1 MNRII
6 TPQQI
11 QKSVVKIVY
20 KENEQGTGFFITPNI
35 ILTAYHV
42 IIDERIEEDKIEL
55 ILNDNKI
62 GKCNVLSFDEQS
74 DVCLLICD
82 YNNTISLP
90 LTTSNIRIN
99 EAWESFGF
107 PYQGETEGLRIYGTI
122 NQIVNDEKYNILLN
136 CQEIDVNYN
145 YGGLSGS
152 PVISNGKVIGI
163 ILSQID
169 DKLGA
174 ISINQFE
181 NFLQEN
187 NIEVHVEES
196 INDIPRQLN
205 NDIKN
210 ITYNYDV
217 LNKLDESIKE
227 TGSWILLE
235 GNPGTGKT
243 FNIASYTPTEKDTLI
258 LGKYFVKV
266 PNDDKPKSLRIS
278 KEYFLSWLE
287 ETISIA
293 LTGDIPPKTSESF
306 EKRIE
311 ALNYNLNGL
320 GEYLSNNNLTGLLFL
335 DGLDEVKNIE
345 DFLGVLSINIPENI
359 KIVLSCISKEILP
372 SDIKNN
378 INTTQSI
385 SVSPLNLS
393 QCEQYVQKE
402 LKEDIIDFEDIQ
414 KIALKSEGHPLYM
427 RYLIDYV
434 NNSEISN
441 DKDELKEWI
450 DNIPNIGGNIEN
462 YYNSIWDK
470 IYEDKNK
477 LWICLFLSQLRQ
489 AIDEKDFFEILSS
502 EIKNEFYSIFPKISY
517 LIKNDDKLEIY
528 HNSFKEFI
536 LGKVPM
542 LLKNCNDLIVNYCE
556 ANPNSDYSLTNI
568 LYHYGLSNSPEKAV
582 ENCNQNWAD
591 KMAFNHIEPDLVVSD
606 IKSTISL
613 SIDLGLTTELIRL
626 LLLLQR
632 IDFRYN
638 NVFVEYAHEMTL
650 ALIANKKYKEAI
662 KYIVRRK
669 TLLISANDAI
679 HFLQQFYENKAFEEA
694 TILEEAIDKEYRKL
708 IHDGFNGKG
717 VSFQTFVVK
726 AQTLILSSNEA
737 SNHIELR
744 NSQEM
749 FSEYLDLLRK
759 TLSPSNDISIE
770 NQNKKT
776 IQLVRDHCCAWNNA
790 YLLRRFNINMNILKM
805 MQVPEIKINDTWAY
819 TYATSLLIYKKE
831 LNNYNLPNYYT
842 ETNEKTLSKNIELLI
857 ETFGYQKHNS
867 SITNIILSLLS
878 NISKP
883 ELLKSI
889 IEEYLATDR
898 KVEIRNKNGVDF
910 ERFNYENLCLK
921 YNCLGFIDN
930 SNEFKVSHKKW
941 SHNTWEKDLLTLIE
955 EIHFIEG
962 KAYYYKASNL
972 LIEKSSFLIDKI
984 QEIVKSISFT
994 FDYRS
999 HWERSYQLPEQI
1011 FPLLYT
1017 KLVMLINEFDNER
1030 LELFLESLKIKCPNQ
1045 IGLYTEGYRKSL
1057 QKIINSLILIRHDRN
1072 KILPLIKL
1080 WQEHI
1085 INGVQNRWEKTE
1097 ELLKINEVYGILN
1110 FKSESELAFQEV
1122 LNTSMGP
1129 SWYKEA
1135 QLTPINTTLKN
1146 LKSVP
1151 NNNILQE
1158 FASILDYASGE
1169 MTFQRYV
1176 QDNKENF
1183 IGALIKNE
1191 KLNEAL
1197 EYYKF
1202 ETLPPPKTL
1211 IRNAEIS
1218 SFDAPR
1224 VGDGYCLG
1232 ARSIVEQSGILEILR
1247 YSEIDPYL
1255 KWALCEVFTIND
1267 DNFRYITYF
1276 GGQISNILNEIEKLE
1291 DDNIDKIT
1299 ESIADLISNSLIT
1312 IDDRRS
1318 LLIEIG
1324 KELTISNV
1332 KRLQGYLLNHNINWG
1347 LNEDLENKSENTIKE
1362 KNNFDSFNDLNPSL
1376 DIEMDINQGLN
1387 LFKAERISIW
1397 MKNYSN
1403 AHKKTKQKIKS
1414 LFPNDKS
1421 VIKNLKENI
1430 LQFEYESWD
1439 MCDEIIWFLEDKL
1452 DKNQVETIYKII
1464 AEHFHFMVRP
1474 NSEVREKYSWFDSSF
1489 DDYNSNG
1496 LIINFIIWHL
1506 NHPVSYIRDKTLYI
1520 LEELSNYS
1528 PLVIE
1533 HLIKTCIS
1541 NTPDFSTELSGLILK
1556 EISVNNPILIQDCL
1570 INNPELEDE
1579 INKIKHFTIKKNLLD
1594 MSINLNKIGY
1604 NQCYSKIQNSIPESV
1619 ILTGKVFLEEDYIA
1633 SVQDRIDD
1641 LNDEMLLDNKFCLT
1655 FNQLID
1661 EYCYPLSKIEV
1672 AKSDKYL
1679 SRSFYNEDRIIG
1691 RYQYILRHALNNAV
1705 SSRIDK
1711 NNIELIYNIINN

>member
-11 QKSVVKIVY
+11 QKSIVKIIY
-20 KENEQGTGFFITPNI
+20 KENEQGTGFFVTPNI

-42 IIDERIEEDKIEL
+42 IIDEKIEEDKIEL
-55 ILNDNKI
+55 ILNNKKI
-62 GKCNVLSFDEQS
+62 GKCTVLSFNEQS
-74 DVCLLICD
+74 DICLLICD

-99 EAWESFGF
+99 ETWESFGF
-107 PYQGETEGLRIYGTI
+107 PYQGDAEGLRIYGTI

-145 YGGLSGS
+145 YDGLSGS

-243 FNIASYTPTEKDTLI
+243 FNIASYTPTEKDTLV

-320 GEYLSNNNLTGLLFL
+320 SEYLSNNNLTGLLFL
-335 DGLDEVKNIE
+335 DGLDEVKDIE
-345 DFLGVLSINIPENI
+345 DFLGVLSMNIPENI

-372 SDIKNN
+372 SVIKNN

-385 SVSPLNLS
+385 SVSPLNIS
-393 QCEQYVQKE
+393 QCEQYIQKE

-434 NNSEISN
+434 NNSAISN

-502 EIKNEFYSIFPKISY
+502 EIKNEFYSVFPKISY

-536 LGKVPM
+536 LGKVPL

-556 ANPNSDYSLTNI
+556 TNPNSNYSLTNI
-568 LYHYGLSNSPEKAV
+568 LYHYGLSNAPEKAV

-613 SIDLGLTTELIRL
+613 SIDLGLTTEVIRL

-638 NVFVEYAHEMTL
+638 SVFVEYAHEMTL

-669 TLLISANDAI
+669 VLLIPTNDAI
-679 HFLQQFYENKAFEEA
+679 HFLQHFYENKAYQEA
-694 TILEEAIDKEYRKL
+694 TILEEAIDKEYRKS
-708 IHDGFNGKG
+708 INDGFNDKG
-717 VSFQTFVVK
+717 ISFQTFVIK
-726 AQTLILSSNEA
+726 AQTLILSSNES
-737 SNHIELR
+737 SNREELR
-744 NSQEM
+744 DSQM
-749 FSEYLDLLRK
+749 IFSKYLDLLRK
-759 TLSPSNDISIE
+759 IPNSSNDPSIE
-770 NQNKKT
+770 NQNKET

-790 YLLRRFNINMNILKM
+790 YLLRRFNMNMDIQKM
-805 MQVPEIKINDTWAY
+805 MQVPKIKINDTWAY

-831 LNNYNLPNYYT
+831 LNNYNLPNYYKDL
-842 ETNEKTLSKNIELLI
+842 NEKKLSKDIEFLI
-857 ETFGYQKHNS
+857 EKFGYQKHNA

-878 NISKP
+878 NTSKP

-889 IEEYLATDR
+889 INEYLSIDQ

-910 ERFNYENLCLK
+910 ERLNYENLCLK
-921 YNCLGFIDN
+921 YNCLGFIDD
-930 SNEFKVSHKKW
+930 SNEFTVSHKQW
-941 SHNTWEKDLLTLIE
+941 LHITWERDLLKLVE

-984 QEIVKSISFT
+984 QEIIKSISFT

-1017 KLVMLINEFDNER
+1017 KLVMLINEFDNDR
-1030 LELFLESLKIKCPNQ
+1030 LDLFLESVEIKSPNQ
-1045 IGLYTEGYRKSL
+1045 MGLYTEGYRKSL
-1057 QKIINSLILIRHDRN
+1057 QEIIQLLILIQYDKN

-1085 INGVQNRWEKTE
+1085 INGVQNRWERTE

-1110 FKSESELAFQEV
+1110 FKTESESAFQEV

-1191 KLNEAL
+1191 KLKEAL

-1202 ETLPPPKTL
+1202 ETVPPPKIL

-1347 LNEDLENKSENTIKE
+1347 LNEDLENKSGNTIKE
-1362 KNNFDSFNDLNPSL
+1362 KNNFDLFNDSNPSS
-1376 DIEMDINQGLN
+1376 DIEMDINQGIN

-1397 MKNYSN
+1397 MNNYSN
-1403 AHKKTKQKIKS
+1403 SHKKTKQKLKS

-1421 VIKNLKENI
+1421 VIKNIKENI

-1439 MCDEIIWFLEDKL
+1439 MCDDIIWFLEDKL
-1452 DKNQVETIYKII
+1452 NKNQIETIYKII
-1464 AEHFHFMVRP
+1464 AEHFHFMVRS
-1474 NSEVREKYSWFDSSF
+1474 NSEVKEKYSWFDSSF

-1556 EISVNNPILIQDCL
+1556 EISINNPILIQDCL

-1579 INKIKHFTIKKNLLD
+1579 ISKIKHFTIKKNLLD

-1619 ILTGKVFLEEDYIA
+1619 ILTGEVFLEEDYIA
-1633 SVQDRIDD
+1633 SIQDRIDD
-1641 LNDEMLLDNKFCLT
+1641 LNNEMLLDNKFCLT

-1691 RYQYILRHALNNAV
+1691 RYQYILRHALNNAILH
-1705 SSRIDK
+1705 RMDK
-1711 NNIELIYNIINN
+1711 NNIDHIYNIIN

>member
-6 TPQQI
+6 TPKQI
-11 QKSVVKIVY
+11 QKSIVKIIY
-20 KENEQGTGFFITPNI
+20 KENEQGTGFFVTPNI

-42 IIDERIEEDKIEL
+42 IIDEKIEEDKIEL
-55 ILNDNKI
+55 ILNNNKI

-74 DVCLLICD
+74 DICLLICD

-99 EAWESFGF
+99 ETWESFGF
-107 PYQGETEGLRIYGTI
+107 PYQGDAEGLRIYGTI
-122 NQIVNDEKYNILLN
+122 NQIVNDEKYTILLN
-136 CQEIDVNYN
+136 CKEIDVNYN

-152 PVISNGKVIGI
+152 PVISNGKVIGV
-163 ILSQID
+163 ILRQID

-174 ISINQFE
+174 ISFNQFKT
-181 NFLQEN
+181 FLQEN
-187 NIEVHVEES
+187 NIEVHLEES

-210 ITYNYDV
+210 ITYNYNV
-217 LNKLDESIKE
+217 LNRLDESIKE
-227 TGSWILLE
+227 VGSWILLE

-243 FNIASYTPTEKDTLI
+243 LNIASYTPTEKDALI

-311 ALNYNLNGL
+311 ALNYNISDLS
-320 GEYLSNNNLTGLLFL
+320 EYLFNDNLTGLLFL
-335 DGLDEVKNIE
+335 DGLDEIKNIE
-345 DFLGVLSINIPENI
+345 DFLGILSMAIPENI

-378 INTTQSI
+378 INITQSI
-385 SVSPLNLS
+385 SVSPLNIS
-393 QCEQYVQKE
+393 QCEQYIQKE

-462 YYNSIWDK
+462 YYNSIWEK

-489 AIDEKDFFEILSS
+489 AIDKKEFFEILSS
-502 EIKNEFYSIFPKISY
+502 EIKSEFYSVFPKISY
-517 LIKNDDKLEIY
+517 LIKQDDKLEIY

-536 LGKVPM
+536 LGKVPL
-542 LLKNCNDLIVNYCE
+542 LLKNCNDLIVHYCE
-556 ANPNSDYSLTNI
+556 TNPNSNYSLTNI
-568 LYHYGLSNSPEKAV
+568 LYHYGLSNSPAKAV
-582 ENCNQNWAD
+582 ENCNQKWAD
-591 KMAFNHIEPDLVVSD
+591 KMAIHHIEPDLVVSD
-606 IKSTISL
+606 IKGTISL
-613 SIDLGLTTELIRL
+613 SIDLGLTTELVRL

-638 NVFVEYAHEMTL
+638 SVFVEYAHEMTL

-669 TLLISANDAI
+669 ILLISTNDAI
-679 HFLQQFYENKAFEEA
+679 HFLQHFYENKAFEEA
-694 TILEEAIDKEYRKL
+694 AILEEAIDKEYRKF
-708 IHDGFNGKG
+708 IHDGFSGKG
-717 VSFQTFVVK
+717 VSFQTFVIK
-726 AQTLILSSNEA
+726 AQTLILSSNES
-737 SNHIELR
+737 SNHEELR
-744 NSQEM
+744 NSQM
-749 FSEYLDLLRK
+749 IFSKYLDLLREIPN
-759 TLSPSNDISIE
+759 SSNDSSIE

-790 YLLRRFNINMNILKM
+790 YLLRRFGMNMDIQKM

-819 TYATSLLIYKKE
+819 TYATSLLMYKKE
-831 LNNYNLPNYYT
+831 LNNYNLPNYNT
-842 ETNEKTLSKNIELLI
+842 GLNEKRLSNDIELLI
-857 ETFGYQKHNS
+857 ENFGYQKHNS
-867 SITNIILSLLS
+867 SIVNIILSLLS
-878 NISKP
+878 NTSKP

-889 IEEYLATDR
+889 IEEYLIIGEEI
-898 KVEIRNKNGVDF
+898 EIRNKNGVDF

-921 YNCLGFIDN
+921 YNCLGFIDS
-930 SNEFKVSHKKW
+930 SNEFKVSHKQW
-941 SHNTWEKDLLTLIE
+941 FHNTWEKDILKLIE

-972 LIEKSSFLIDKI
+972 LIEKSSFIIDKI
-984 QEIVKSISFT
+984 QEIIKSNSFT

-1017 KLVMLINEFDNER
+1017 KLVMLIYEFDNDR

-1057 QKIINSLILIRHDRN
+1057 QEIIQLLILIKYDKD

-1085 INGVQNRWEKTE
+1085 ISGVQNRWERTE

-1110 FKSESELAFQEV
+1110 FKTESELAFQEV

-1146 LKSVP
+1146 LKSVR

-1202 ETLPPPKTL
+1202 ETVPPPKTL

-1224 VGDGYCLG
+1224 LGDGYCLG

-1247 YSEIDPYL
+1247 HSKIDPYL
-1255 KWALCEVFTIND
+1255 KWALCEIFTIND

-1276 GGQISNILNEIEKLE
+1276 GGQISNILNKIEKLE
-1291 DDNIDKIT
+1291 NDNIGKII

-1312 IDDRRS
+1312 SDDRRS

-1332 KRLQGYLLNHNINWG
+1332 KKLQGYLLNHNINWG
-1347 LNEDLENKSENTIKE
+1347 LNEDIENNSENTIKG
-1362 KNNFDSFNDLNPSL
+1362 KNNFDLFNDSNPSS
-1376 DIEMDINQGLN
+1376 DVTTDINQGLN

-1397 MKNYSN
+1397 MNNYSN
-1403 AHKKTKQKIKS
+1403 AHKKTKQKLKS

-1439 MCDEIIWFLEDKL
+1439 MCDDIIWFLEDKL

-1464 AEHFHFMVRP
+1464 AEHFHFMVRS
-1474 NSEVREKYSWFDSSF
+1474 NSEVKEKYSWFDSSF
-1489 DDYNSNG
+1489 DSNNSNG
-1496 LIINFIIWHL
+1496 LIIEFIIWHL
-1506 NHPVSYIRDKTLYI
+1506 NHPVSYIRDKTLYT
-1520 LEELSNYS
+1520 LEELSNYFPS
-1528 PLVIE
+1528 VIE
-1533 HLIKTCIS
+1533 HLIKACIS
-1541 NTPDFSTELSGLILK
+1541 NTPNFSTELSGLILK
-1556 EISVNNPILIQDCL
+1556 EISIYNPILIKDCL
-1570 INNPELEDE
+1570 ISNPELEDE
-1579 INKIKHFTIKKNLLD
+1579 ISKIKHFTIKKNLLD
-1594 MSINLNKIGY
+1594 MSVNLNKIGY

-1619 ILTGKVFLEEDYIA
+1619 ILTGEVFLEEDYIEP
-1633 SVQDRIDD
+1633 VQYIIDG
-1641 LNDEMLLDNKFCLT
+1641 LNNELLLDDKFCLE
-1655 FNQLID
+1655 FNQLIN

-1679 SRSFYNEDRIIG
+1679 GRSFYNEDRIIG
-1691 RYQYILRHALNNAV
+1691 RYQYILRHALNNAILH
-1705 SSRIDK
+1705 RMDK
-1711 NNIELIYNIINN
+1711 NNIDQIYDLIN

>member
-42 IIDERIEEDKIEL
+42 IIDESIEEDKIEL

-74 DVCLLICD
+74 DICLLICD

-145 YGGLSGS
+145 YDGLSGS

-163 ILSQID
+163 ILSQSD

-243 FNIASYTPTEKDTLI
+243 FNIASYTPTEKDTLV

-320 GEYLSNNNLTGLLFL
+320 SEYLSNNNLTGLLFL
-335 DGLDEVKNIE
+335 DGLDEVKDIE
-345 DFLGVLSINIPENI
+345 DFLGVLSMNIPENI

-372 SDIKNN
+372 SVIKNN

-385 SVSPLNLS
+385 SVSPLNIS
-393 QCEQYVQKE
+393 QCEQYIQKE

-434 NNSEISN
+434 NNSAISN

-502 EIKNEFYSIFPKISY
+502 EIKNEFYSVFPKISY

-536 LGKVPM
+536 LGKVPL

-556 ANPNSDYSLTNI
+556 TNPNSNYSLTNI
-568 LYHYGLSNSPEKAV
+568 LYHYGLSNAPEKAV

-613 SIDLGLTTELIRL
+613 SIDLGLTTEVIRL

-638 NVFVEYAHEMTL
+638 SVFVEYAHEMTL

-669 TLLISANDAI
+669 VLLIPTNDAI
-679 HFLQQFYENKAFEEA
+679 HFLQHFYENKAYQEA
-694 TILEEAIDKEYRKL
+694 TILEEAIDKEYRKS
-708 IHDGFNGKG
+708 INDGFNDKG
-717 VSFQTFVVK
+717 ISFQTFVIK
-726 AQTLILSSNEA
+726 AQTLILSSNES
-737 SNHIELR
+737 SNREELR
-744 NSQEM
+744 DSQM
-749 FSEYLDLLRK
+749 IFSKYLDLLRK
-759 TLSPSNDISIE
+759 IPNSSNDPSIE
-770 NQNKKT
+770 NQNKET

-790 YLLRRFNINMNILKM
+790 YLLRRFNMNMDIQKM
-805 MQVPEIKINDTWAY
+805 MQVPKIKINDTWAY

-831 LNNYNLPNYYT
+831 LNNYNLPNYYKDL
-842 ETNEKTLSKNIELLI
+842 NEKKLSK
-857 ETFGYQKHNS
+857 
-867 SITNIILSLLS
+867 
-878 NISKP
+878 
-883 ELLKSI
+883 
-889 IEEYLATDR
+889 
-898 KVEIRNKNGVDF
+898 
-910 ERFNYENLCLK
+910 
-921 YNCLGFIDN
+921 
-930 SNEFKVSHKKW
+930 
-941 SHNTWEKDLLTLIE
+941 
-955 EIHFIEG
+955 
-962 KAYYYKASNL
+962 
-972 LIEKSSFLIDKI
+972 
-984 QEIVKSISFT
+984 
-994 FDYRS
+994 
-999 HWERSYQLPEQI
+999 
-1011 FPLLYT
+1011 
-1017 KLVMLINEFDNER
+1017 
-1030 LELFLESLKIKCPNQ
+1030 
-1045 IGLYTEGYRKSL
+1045 
-1057 QKIINSLILIRHDRN
+1057 
-1072 KILPLIKL
+1072 
-1080 WQEHI
+1080 
-1085 INGVQNRWEKTE
+1085 
-1097 ELLKINEVYGILN
+1097 
-1110 FKSESELAFQEV
+1110 
-1122 LNTSMGP
+1122 
-1129 SWYKEA
+1129 
-1135 QLTPINTTLKN
+1135 
-1146 LKSVP
+1146 
-1151 NNNILQE
+1151 
-1158 FASILDYASGE
+1158 
-1169 MTFQRYV
+1169 
-1176 QDNKENF
+1176 
-1183 IGALIKNE
+1183 
-1191 KLNEAL
+1191 
-1197 EYYKF
+1197 
-1202 ETLPPPKTL
+1202 
-1211 IRNAEIS
+1211 
-1218 SFDAPR
+1218 
-1224 VGDGYCLG
+1224 
-1232 ARSIVEQSGILEILR
+1232 
-1247 YSEIDPYL
+1247 
-1255 KWALCEVFTIND
+1255 
-1267 DNFRYITYF
+1267 
-1276 GGQISNILNEIEKLE
+1276 
-1291 DDNIDKIT
+1291 
-1299 ESIADLISNSLIT
+1299 
-1312 IDDRRS
+1312 
-1318 LLIEIG
+1318 
-1324 KELTISNV
+1324 
-1332 KRLQGYLLNHNINWG
+1332 
-1347 LNEDLENKSENTIKE
+1347 
-1362 KNNFDSFNDLNPSL
+1362 
-1376 DIEMDINQGLN
+1376 DI
-1387 LFKAERISIW
+1387 
-1397 MKNYSN
+1397 
-1403 AHKKTKQKIKS
+1403 
-1414 LFPNDKS
+1414 
-1421 VIKNLKENI
+1421 
-1430 LQFEYESWD
+1430 
-1439 MCDEIIWFLEDKL
+1439 
-1452 DKNQVETIYKII
+1452 
-1464 AEHFHFMVRP
+1464 
-1474 NSEVREKYSWFDSSF
+1474 
-1489 DDYNSNG
+1489 
-1496 LIINFIIWHL
+1496 
-1506 NHPVSYIRDKTLYI
+1506 
-1520 LEELSNYS
+1520 
-1528 PLVIE
+1528 
-1533 HLIKTCIS
+1533 
-1541 NTPDFSTELSGLILK
+1541 
-1556 EISVNNPILIQDCL
+1556 
-1570 INNPELEDE
+1570 
-1579 INKIKHFTIKKNLLD
+1579 
-1594 MSINLNKIGY
+1594 
-1604 NQCYSKIQNSIPESV
+1604 
-1619 ILTGKVFLEEDYIA
+1619 
-1633 SVQDRIDD
+1633 
-1641 LNDEMLLDNKFCLT
+1641 
-1655 FNQLID
+1655 
-1661 EYCYPLSKIEV
+1661 
-1672 AKSDKYL
+1672 
-1679 SRSFYNEDRIIG
+1679 
-1691 RYQYILRHALNNAV
+1691 
-1705 SSRIDK
+1705 
-1711 NNIELIYNIINN
+1711 

>member
-42 IIDERIEEDKIEL
+42 IIDESIEEDKIEL

-74 DVCLLICD
+74 DICLLICD

-145 YGGLSGS
+145 YDGLSGS
-152 PVISNGKVIGI
+152 PVISNGRVIGI

-181 NFLQEN
+181 NILQEN

-196 INDIPRQLN
+196 INDLPRQLN

-243 FNIASYTPTEKDTLI
+243 FNIASYTPTEKDTLV

-293 LTGDIPPKTSESF
+293 LTGDIPPKTSDSF

-320 GEYLSNNNLTGLLFL
+320 SEYLSNNNLTGLLFL

-345 DFLGVLSINIPENI
+345 DFLGVLSMNMPENI

-378 INTTQSI
+378 INTTQGI
-385 SVSPLNLS
+385 SVSPLNIS
-393 QCEQYVQKE
+393 QCEQYIQKE

-502 EIKNEFYSIFPKISY
+502 EIKNEFYSVFPKISY

-536 LGKVPM
+536 LGKVPL

-556 ANPNSDYSLTNI
+556 TNPNSDYSLTNI

-606 IKSTISL
+606 IKNTISL
-613 SIDLGLTTELIRL
+613 SIDLELTTEVIRL

-638 NVFVEYAHEMTL
+638 SVFIEYAHEMTL

-669 TLLISANDAI
+669 TLLISASDAV

-694 TILEEAIDKEYRKL
+694 TILEEAIDKEYRKS
-708 IHDGFNGKG
+708 IHEGFNGQG
-717 VSFQTFVVK
+717 ISFQTFFIK
-726 AQTLILSSNEA
+726 AQTLILSSNES
-737 SNHIELR
+737 SNPEELR
-744 NSQEM
+744 DSQM
-749 FSEYLDLLRK
+749 IFSKYLNLLRK
-759 TLSPSNDISIE
+759 IPNSSNDPSIE
-770 NQNKKT
+770 NQNKET
-776 IQLVRDHCCAWNNA
+776 IQHVRDHCCAWNNA
-790 YLLRRFNINMNILKM
+790 YLLRRFGMNMDVHKM
-805 MQVPEIKINDTWAY
+805 MQIPEIKINDTWSY

-831 LNNYNLPNYYT
+831 LNNYNLPNYYKDL
-842 ETNEKTLSKNIELLI
+842 NEKKLSKNVELLI
-857 ETFGYQKHNS
+857 ENFGYQKHND

-878 NISKP
+878 NTSKP
-883 ELLKSI
+883 KLLKSI
-889 IEEYLATDR
+889 MEEYLTID
-898 KVEIRNKNGVDF
+898 KKLEIRNKNGVDF
-910 ERFNYENLCLK
+910 ERLNFENLCTK
-921 YNCLGFIDN
+921 YNCLGFIDDCT
-930 SNEFKVSHKKW
+930 EFKVSHKQW
-941 SHNTWEKDLLTLIE
+941 FHNTWEKDLLKLIE

-962 KAYYYKASNL
+962 KAYYYKASDL
-972 LIEKSSFLIDKI
+972 LAEKLSFIRDRLQQII
-984 QEIVKSISFT
+984 KSISFT

-999 HWERSYQLPEQI
+999 HWERSYQLPEKT

-1017 KLVMLINEFDNER
+1017 KLVFLINEFNIND
-1030 LELFLESLKIKCPNQ
+1030 LDSFVESIKIKCNNQ
-1045 IGLYTEGYRKSL
+1045 IGLYTEGYRSSL
-1057 QKIINSLILIRHDRN
+1057 QEIIRSLISIQYDKD
-1072 KILPLIKL
+1072 KILPLVKL
-1080 WQEHI
+1080 WEEHI
-1085 INGVQNRWEKTE
+1085 AEGVQNRWERTE
-1097 ELLKINEVYGILN
+1097 EFLKINEISGILN
-1110 FKSESELAFQEV
+1110 FKNESETVFQKM

-1135 QLTPINTTLKN
+1135 QLTPINTILKN
-1146 LKSVP
+1146 LKSIPSNDV
-1151 NNNILQE
+1151 LQE

-1191 KLNEAL
+1191 KLNESL

-1202 ETLPPPKTL
+1202 ETLPNPKTI

-1224 VGDGYCLG
+1224 IGDGYCLG
-1232 ARSIVEQSGILEILR
+1232 ARSIIEQSGILEILR
-1247 YSEIDPYL
+1247 HSKINPYL
-1255 KWALCEVFTIND
+1255 KWALCEIFTVNE

-1276 GGQISNILNEIEKLE
+1276 GEQMSNALNEIEALE
-1291 DDNIDKIT
+1291 DGNIDEVIEKT
-1299 ESIADLISNSLIT
+1299 AVLISNSLISK
-1312 IDDRRS
+1312 DDRTS
-1318 LLIEIG
+1318 LLIQFG
-1324 KELTISNV
+1324 KDLTVTNT

-1347 LNEDLENKSENTIKE
+1347 LNEDIEKKKEKEKE
-1362 KNNFDSFNDLNPSL
+1362 KNNFDVFNDSNVDVET
-1376 DIEMDINQGLN
+1376 DITLGLN
-1387 LFKAERISIW
+1387 LFKTERVSIW
-1397 MKNYSN
+1397 VNNYSN
-1403 AHKKTKQKIKS
+1403 SHKKTKQKLKS
-1414 LFPNDKS
+1414 LFQNDKS
-1421 VIKNLKENI
+1421 VIKNLKEFI

-1439 MCDEIIWFLEDKL
+1439 VCDDIIWFLEDKL
-1452 DKNQVETIYKII
+1452 DDNQIKGIYKIVI
-1464 AEHFHFMVRP
+1464 EHFQFMVRP
-1474 NSEVREKYSWFDSSF
+1474 NSEVKEKYSWLESNFDNNNP
-1489 DDYNSNG
+1489 DD

-1506 NHPVSYIRDKTLYI
+1506 NHPVIDIRDKTLNI
-1520 LEELSNYS
+1520 LAESSKYY
-1528 PLVIE
+1528 PLIIKY
-1533 HLIKTCIS
+1533 LIITCIV
-1541 NTPDFSTELSGLILK
+1541 NAPEISTELSSSVLK
-1556 EISVNNPILIQDCL
+1556 EISIKNPILIKECL
-1570 INNPELEDE
+1570 IDNPELEDE
-1579 INKIKHFTIKKNLLD
+1579 ISKIKHFTVKKNLLE

-1604 NQCYSKIQNSIPESV
+1604 SQCYTKIQNLIPESI
-1619 ILTGKVFLEEDYIA
+1619 ILTGEVSFEEDYIKPI
-1633 SVQDRIDD
+1633 QDIIDD
-1641 LNDEMLLDNKFCLT
+1641 LNYQLFLDGKFCLT
-1655 FNQLID
+1655 FNQLMD
-1661 EYCYPLSKIEV
+1661 EYCQPLSKIEV
-1672 AKSDKYL
+1672 VKSDKYL

-1691 RYQYILRHALNNAV
+1691 RYKYILRHALNN
-1705 SSRIDK
+1705 SILHRMDK
-1711 NNIELIYNIINN
+1711 NNIDNIYNIIN

>member
-11 QKSVVKIVY
+11 KKSVVKIVY
-20 KENEQGTGFFITPNI
+20 KENEQGTGFFIAPSI

-42 IIDERIEEDKIEL
+42 IIDEKIDEDKIEL
-55 ILNDNKI
+55 ILNNNKI
-62 GKCNVLSFDEQS
+62 GNCKVLSFDEQS
-74 DVCLLICD
+74 DICLLICD

-90 LTTSNIRIN
+90 LINPNIRIN
-99 EAWESFGF
+99 ETWESFGF

-145 YGGLSGS
+145 YDGLSGS
-152 PVISNGKVIGI
+152 PVISNGKVTGI

-243 FNIASYTPTEKDTLI
+243 FNIASYIPTEKDILI

-278 KEYFLSWLE
+278 KEYFLNWLE

-306 EKRIE
+306 ENRIE
-311 ALNYNLNGL
+311 TLNYNISGL
-320 GEYLSNNNLTGLLFL
+320 SEHLSNNNLTGLLFL

-345 DFLGVLSINIPENI
+345 DFLGILSINIPQNI
-359 KIVLSCISKEILP
+359 KIVLSCNSKEVLP

-378 INTTQSI
+378 INITQSI
-385 SVSPLNLS
+385 SVSPLNIS
-393 QCEQYVQKE
+393 QCEQYIQKE

-489 AIDEKDFFEILSS
+489 AIDEKEFFKILSS
-502 EIKNEFYSIFPKISY
+502 DIKNEFYSIFPKISY
-517 LIKNDDKLEIY
+517 LIKTDDKLEIY

-536 LGKVPM
+536 LGKVPL

-556 ANPNSDYSLTNI
+556 TNPNSDYSLTNI

-606 IKSTISL
+606 IKNTISL
-613 SIDLGLTTELIRL
+613 SIDLELTTELIRL

-638 NVFVEYAHEMTL
+638 SVFVEYAHEMTL

-669 TLLISANDAI
+669 ILLISTNDAI
-679 HFLQQFYENKAFEEA
+679 HFLQHFYENKAFEEA
-694 TILEEAIDKEYRKL
+694 AILEEAIDKEYRKS
-708 IHDGFNGKG
+708 IHDGFNGEG
-717 VSFQTFVVK
+717 VSFNTFVIN
-726 AQTLILSSNEA
+726 AQTLILSSNA
-737 SNHIELR
+737 SSNREELR
-744 NSQEM
+744 DSQM
-749 FSEYLDLLRK
+749 IFSKYLDLLRK
-759 TLSPSNDISIE
+759 IPNSSNDPSIK
-770 NQNKKT
+770 NQNKET
-776 IQLVRDHCCAWNNA
+776 IQLVRDYCCAWNNA
-790 YLLRRFNINMNILKM
+790 YLLRRFGMNMDIQKM
-805 MQVPEIKINDTWAY
+805 MQIPEIKINDTWAY

-842 ETNEKTLSKNIELLI
+842 EINEKTLSKNIELLI
-857 ETFGYQKHNS
+857 ENFGYQKHNS
-867 SITNIILSLLS
+867 SITNIILSLLR
-878 NISKP
+878 NTSKP
-883 ELLKSI
+883 NLLKSI
-889 IEEYLATDR
+889 IEEYLAVDR
-898 KVEIRNKNGVDF
+898 KVEIRHKNSVDF

-921 YNCLGFIDN
+921 YNCLGFIDD
-930 SNEFKVSHKKW
+930 STEFKVSHKQW
-941 SHNTWEKDLLTLIE
+941 FHNTWEKDLLKLIE

-962 KAYYYKASNL
+962 KAYYYKASNI
-972 LIEKSSFLIDKI
+972 LIEKSSFIIDKI
-984 QEIVKSISFT
+984 QEVIKSISFT

-1017 KLVMLINEFDNER
+1017 KLVMLINEFDNDR

-1045 IGLYTEGYRKSL
+1045 MGLYTEGYRKSL
-1057 QKIINSLILIRHDRN
+1057 RKITQSLILIQYNKN

-1085 INGVQNRWEKTE
+1085 LNGVQNRWERTE

-1110 FKSESELAFQEV
+1110 FKTESELAFQEV

-1151 NNNILQE
+1151 NNNILQD

-1202 ETLPPPKTL
+1202 EILPPPETL

-1247 YSEIDPYL
+1247 HSEIDPYL
-1255 KWALCEVFTIND
+1255 KWALCEIFTIND

-1276 GGQISNILNEIEKLE
+1276 GGQISNILNEIEKL
-1291 DDNIDKIT
+1291 DDGNVDKII
-1299 ESIADLISNSLIT
+1299 ESAAGLISNSLIN
-1312 IDDRRS
+1312 DEDRRS
-1318 LLIEIG
+1318 LLIEIR

-1332 KRLQGYLLNHNINWG
+1332 KKLQGYLLNHNINWG
-1347 LNEDLENKSENTIKE
+1347 LNEDIEEKSENIVKE
-1362 KNNFDSFNDLNPSL
+1362 KNNFDLFNDSNPNS
-1376 DIEMDINQGLN
+1376 DVEMDINQGLN
-1387 LFKAERISIW
+1387 LFKTERINIW
-1397 MKNYSN
+1397 MNNYSK
-1403 AHKKTKQKIKS
+1403 AHKKTKQKLKS

-1439 MCDEIIWFLEDKL
+1439 MCDDIIWFLEDKL
-1452 DKNQVETIYKII
+1452 NKNQIETIYKII
-1464 AEHFHFMVRP
+1464 AEHFHFLVRP
-1474 NSEVREKYSWFDSSF
+1474 DSEVKEKYSWLYSSF
-1489 DDYNSNG
+1489 DNYNSNR
-1496 LIINFIIWHL
+1496 LVIDFIIWHL
-1506 NHPVSYIRDKTLYI
+1506 NHPVGYIRDKTLYI
-1520 LEELSNYS
+1520 LEELSNYF

-1533 HLIKTCIS
+1533 HLIKSCIS
-1541 NTPDFSTELSGLILK
+1541 NVPDFSTELSGLILK
-1556 EISVNNPILIQDCL
+1556 EISIKNPILIKDCL
-1570 INNPELEDE
+1570 IKNPELEDE
-1579 INKIKHFTIKKNLLD
+1579 ISKIKHFTIKKNLLD
-1594 MSINLNKIGY
+1594 MSSNLNKIGY
-1604 NQCYSKIQNSIPESV
+1604 NQCYLKIQNSIPESV
-1619 ILTGKVFLEEDYIA
+1619 ILTGEVFLEEDYLVSI
-1633 SVQDRIDD
+1633 QNIIDD
-1641 LNDEMLLDNKFCLT
+1641 LNNELLLDDKFCLIL
-1655 FNQLID
+1655 NRLID

-1679 SRSFYNEDRIIG
+1679 SRSFYNEDRVIG
-1691 RYQYILRHALNNAV
+1691 RFHYILRHALNNAICYRV
-1705 SSRIDK
+1705 DK
-1711 NNIELIYNIINN
+1711 NNLEFVYNIIND